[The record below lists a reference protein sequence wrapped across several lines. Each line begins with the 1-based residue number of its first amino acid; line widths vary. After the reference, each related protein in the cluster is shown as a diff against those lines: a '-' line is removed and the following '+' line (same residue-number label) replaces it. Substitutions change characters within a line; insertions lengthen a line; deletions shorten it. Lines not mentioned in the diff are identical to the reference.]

1 MKYTIKALAN
11 LIPEG
16 LDTTGD
22 NDDDPIALSQ
32 LKTRMDPYNASSEDD
47 EKYFTPLKKKQL
59 VKAPGAFKLLPESKK
74 QKNIL
79 FFDSEDDEDELATST
94 PRGRERIRKAAK
106 DSEDENEEAGI
117 STQETDG
124 TTSKD
129 EDKGD
134 EDKSPVVSTVRR
146 KSRPILI
153 ISDDED
159 DAPPL
164 PKLRQP
170 SVLNRKGNKGKGRT
184 AIDPDD
190 SDDDDKIITASPS
203 KRRRSIAIPDDYE
216 DDDDEPAISPLKRRK
231 QDVESDDSDI
241 GSSHPKHS
249 RSTAAEDSED
259 EDENE
264 DEESGVPRGRT
275 RAAHRKKQSSISPYT
290 PSRYTRQANPPK
302 KHRTAKQKAAELLR
316 RKRAGEKIDQLTES
330 SSDAEDSRGLYD
342 SDSELEALHVF
353 EDEESSPESVRPATR
368 SDSRQSEGNDANNYD
383 EDEGFIVDDDED
395 HLLGTSCWAAIP
407 IC

>member
-1 MKYTIKALAN
+1 MKCTIKALAN

-16 LDTTGD
+16 LDVTGD
-22 NDDDPIALSQ
+22 NDDDLITLSQ
-32 LKTRMDPYNASSEDD
+32 QKTRIGLYNASSEDD
-47 EKYFTPLKKKQL
+47 EKYFTPLKKKQP
-59 VKAPGAFKLLPESKK
+59 VKAPGAFKLLSESKK

-79 FFDSEDDEDELATST
+79 FFDSEDDEDELAAST
-94 PRGRERIRKAAK
+94 PRGRQGIRKAVK
-106 DSEDENEEAGI
+106 DSEDENEEAGT

-124 TTSKD
+124 TTSQN

-134 EDKSPVVSTVRR
+134 EDKSPVVSSARR
-146 KSRPILI
+146 RSRPILI

-164 PKLRQP
+164 HKLRQP
-170 SVLNRKGNKGKGRT
+170 SVLTRKGNKGKGRT
-184 AIDPDD
+184 AIDLDD
-190 SDDDDKIITASPS
+190 SDDDKVITASPS
-203 KRRRSIAIPDDYE
+203 KRRRSIAIPDDDE

-231 QDVESDDSDI
+231 QDVESDDWDI
-241 GSSHPKHS
+241 GSSHPEHS

-259 EDENE
+259 DDENA
-264 DEESGVPRGRT
+264 DEESDVPRGRT

-330 SSDAEDSRGLYD
+330 SSDGEDSRGLYD

-353 EDEESSPESVRPATR
+353 EDEEPSPESVRPATR
-368 SDSRQSEGNDANNYD
+368 SDSRQSEGNDANSDD

-395 HLLGTSCWAAIP
+395 HLLGTSRWAAIL